1 MAKWIQH
8 YRDGHYAEVWQ
19 EMQSLGA
26 DIGRPAHAKAAREVA
41 HETMQRARQN
51 VLSLIDGLL
60 ELGYRF
66 DGPAEPTTPDYPL
79 ELRIASTLDY
89 VRLSG
94 GKRYRADPW
103 SHPAF
108 AWLDEEDVE
117 LPSHHRNGKPARATY
132 RPPSSR
138 TASHLDRIE
147 QSLGT
152 PLSLGVREWFEVVGP
167 VNLAGKHPFLNR
179 NGATAT
185 LRVILDPA
193 ASVVASDPSAGA
205 DFVASIRHAF
215 EWAGFPG
222 WAGQHDPP
230 ERELSRLRS
239 KLLPL

>member
-1 MAKWIQH
+1 MGRVSWMGSLGQTTPSGNRPAHRRPPAHLTMAKWIQH

-94 GKRYRADPW
+94 GKR
-103 SHPAF
+103 
-108 AWLDEEDVE
+108 
-117 LPSHHRNGKPARATY
+117 
-132 RPPSSR
+132 
-138 TASHLDRIE
+138 
-147 QSLGT
+147 
-152 PLSLGVREWFEVVGP
+152 
-167 VNLAGKHPFLNR
+167 
-179 NGATAT
+179 
-185 LRVILDPA
+185 
-193 ASVVASDPSAGA
+193 
-205 DFVASIRHAF
+205 
-215 EWAGFPG
+215 
-222 WAGQHDPP
+222 
-230 ERELSRLRS
+230 
-239 KLLPL
+239 